1 MSLAVELAE
10 GLESLGSALPVGA
23 EERLLAYLALIEK
36 WNRVYSLTAVRNPA
50 NMLHQHLLD
59 SLAVLPHLAGEHI
72 LDVGSGAGLPGIP
85 LAIAWPHARVTL
97 IDANHKKAAFL
108 RQAVIELNLDNVA
121 VVCDRVERWQPDGR
135 FDVVISRAFSDLG
148 QFIELAGRLCSR
160 DGVLAA
166 MKGVYPHEE
175 LTQVPDGFK
184 LSEVIA
190 LTIPGL
196 EARRHLVIVR
206 PA

>member
-1 MSLAVELAE
+1 MSLAAELAE
-10 GLESLGSALPVGA
+10 GLESLGSALPVNA

-36 WNRVYSLTAVRNPA
+36 WNRVYSLTAVRTPA
-50 NMLHQHLLD
+50 SMLYQHLLD
-59 SLAVLPHLAGEHI
+59 SLAVLPHLAGERV

-85 LAIAWPHARVTL
+85 LAIARPHARVTL

-108 RQAVIELNLDNVA
+108 RQAAIELNLNNVA
-121 VVCDRVERWQPDGR
+121 IVCDRVERWQPDGC
-135 FDVVISRAFSDLG
+135 FDVVVSRAFSDLG

-175 LTQVPDGFK
+175 LNQ
-184 LSEVIA
+184 
-190 LTIPGL
+190 IPAG
-196 EARRHLVIVR
+196 
-206 PA
+206 